1 MSINWFASLKDVAWE
16 QVLAVAPSI
25 VERGKKI
32 WSKSTDREAQVSEAE
47 ISTVLSPP
55 VQGALTGPE
64 ALAAFEIRVRRLERR
79 TAGLQEESVASFEV
93 VHSLAGQHSELVHA
107 VDVLLIRTRVLLR
120 VCVVLGLAVAA
131 LFVVESIR

>member
-32 WSKSTDREAQVSEAE
+32 WSKSTDREGQVAEAE

-55 VQGALTGPE
+55 VQGA
-64 ALAAFEIRVRRLERR
+64 
-79 TAGLQEESVASFEV
+79 
-93 VHSLAGQHSELVHA
+93 LAGQHSELVHA

-120 VCVVLGLAVAA
+120 VCMGLGLAVVA
-131 LFVVESIR
+131 LVLVESIR